1 MIRIRALAASAVW
14 LLVLSAAVP
23 AARAQ
28 VSASPAKAGDIPSA
42 EGKFYIGGGPL
53 LAINHIDYNLDYEG
67 EFVKL
72 DDFDN
77 SWGLDFK
84 AGYFPIKYLAVEANF
99 AYAHKFNS
107 SMEWNIPPVTGDAD
121 FDVRVM
127 TFTVNAKGYPLP
139 EGMFRP
145 YAIAGLG
152 YGRAKADY
160 TVKTRFLDFDLG
172 SDTFTGAIFRIGAG
186 IDLFLSEQFA
196 LELEAIYNRGS
207 GDLSDI
213 PITQVGANALIF
225 F

>member
-1 MIRIRALAASAVW
+1 MIKIRIGAGLAGLLLALT
-14 LLVLSAAVP
+14 AAVP

-28 VSASPAKAGDIPSA
+28 VPATPAKAGVIPSA
-42 EGKFYIGGGPL
+42 ENKFYVGAGPL
-53 LAINHIDYNLDYEG
+53 LAINHIDYNYDYEG
-67 EFVKL
+67 EFVTL

-107 SMEWNIPPVTGDAD
+107 SMDWNIPPVTGDAD
-121 FDVRVM
+121 LDIRVM
-127 TFTVNAKGYPLP
+127 TFTVNVKGYPLP
-139 EGMFRP
+139 EGTFRP

-160 TVKTRFLDFDLG
+160 TVSTRFVDFDLG
-172 SDTFTGAIFRIGAG
+172 SETYTGAIFRIGAG
-186 IDLFLSEQFA
+186 IDLFLSEKFA

-213 PITQVGANALIF
+213 PITQIGANALIF